1 MSNLL
6 KHISKLVLFIF
17 AYVSLPIFELNGF
30 YYGLGFIV
38 LFFVFHEIRNIFNL
52 LIDTNEKFQRIQ
64 KNIYP
69 YIILGIVLLIILILP
84 LDSPAGNKRYLRIIL
99 ILYLIFQLC
108 YLMLKVSKS
117 AVSNVVKNFFLFF
130 VSLVTIISFVEILF
144 MFVATSH
151 GSGNAYSGKIW
162 MKRYWSPINSWGYR
176 DQEPKNKKNTILF
189 VGDSFTAG
197 WGVKNIKDRFDHH
210 AISLLAKKDN
220 TINSINIGRY
230 GADTKL
236 EFALTKSFINKTK
249 IHPKKIVLQF
259 FVNDVDKFQII
270 DSSCISKTQSESR
283 LKSTFVVG
291 SYLYNYI
298 SSIYPASDTEKMPK
312 RCDYC
317 EKLKMIYTIDSLWSK
332 EQMQLDKFTRYCKE
346 KNIALTILFFP
357 FMEDLTL
364 SKKINADKR
373 LAQYCKM
380 NQLKFINISPYISRL
395 TRKQRCASIVDA
407 HASALVHK
415 IVGKKI
421 ASLL

>member
-6 KHISKLVLFIF
+6 QHISKLVLLVF
-17 AYVSLPIFELNGF
+17 AYVSLPIFELKGF
-30 YYGLGFIV
+30 YYGIGFIV
-38 LFFVFHEIRNIFNL
+38 LFFAFFEIRNIFNL
-52 LIDTNEKFQRIQ
+52 LIDTNEKFERIQ
-64 KNIYP
+64 KKVYP
-69 YIILGIVLLIILILP
+69 FILLGIVLLIVLILP
-84 LDSPAGNKRYLRIIL
+84 LDGPAGNKRYLRIIF
-99 ILYLIFQLC
+99 IFYLIFQLC
-108 YLMLKVSKS
+108 YLMLQVSKS

-130 VSLVTIISFVEILF
+130 VSLVTILSFVEIVF

-197 WGVKNIKDRFDHH
+197 WGVKNIEDRFDHQ
-210 AISLLAKKDN
+210 AISLLAKKDK
-220 TINSINIGRY
+220 TIHGINLGRY

-236 EFALTKSFINKTK
+236 EFALTKNFITK
-249 IHPKKIVLQF
+249 SKIKPKKIVLQF
-259 FVNDVDKFQII
+259 FVNDVDSYIAYDSTCVSPSLPISSVKKTFI
-270 DSSCISKTQSESR
+270 D
-283 LKSTFVVG
+283 G

-298 SSIYPASDTEKMPK
+298 YSIYPNSNGVKLPK
-312 RCDYC
+312 KCDYA
-317 EKLKMIYTIDSLWSK
+317 EKLKQIYSVDTLWSK
-332 EQMQLDKFTRYCKE
+332 EQIQLDKFTRYCKE

-357 FMEDLTL
+357 FMEDLNL

-380 NQLKFINISPYISRL
+380 NQLKFINISPYISSL

-407 HASALVHK
+407 HASVLVHT

>member
-6 KHISKLVLFIF
+6 KHIAKLVLLVFT
-17 AYVSLPIFELNGF
+17 YVSLPIFELKGF

-38 LFFVFHEIRNIFNL
+38 LFFAFYEVRNIFNL
-52 LIDTNEKFQRIQ
+52 LFNSKVKLDRIK
-64 KNIYP
+64 KNVYP
-69 YIILGIVLLIILILP
+69 IVILGIVLLIILILP

-108 YLMLKVSKS
+108 YLMLQVSKS
-117 AVSNVVKNFFLFF
+117 AVSNVVKNFFLFL
-130 VSLVTIISFVEILF
+130 VSLVTILSFVEIVF

-162 MKRYWSPINSWGYR
+162 MQRYWYPINSLGYR
-176 DQEPKNKKNTILF
+176 DKEPENKKNTILF

-197 WGVKNIKDRFDHH
+197 WGVKNIEDRFDHQ

-259 FVNDVDKFQII
+259 FVNDVDSYIAYDSTCVSQSLPTSSVKKTFI
-270 DSSCISKTQSESR
+270 DD
-283 LKSTFVVG
+283 
-291 SYLYNYI
+291 NYVY
-298 SSIYPASDTEKMPK
+298 SIYPNSNGVKLPK
-312 RCDYC
+312 KCDYA
-317 EKLKMIYTIDSLWSK
+317 EKLKQIYSVDTLWSK
-332 EQMQLDKFTRYCKE
+332 EQIQLDKFTRYCKE
-346 KNIALTILFFP
+346 KNIPLTILFFP
-357 FMEDLTL
+357 FMEDLNL
-364 SKKINADKR
+364 SKKINADNR

-407 HASALVHK
+407 HASALAHK